1 MKIAEFL
8 EKYFKDE
15 ALTEDAKSEMET
27 IFEAA
32 VTEAADKKIAEVI
45 AEKESSLE
53 EECKKD
59 LQEWKENLVSKL
71 NEYMSYTIEEF
82 VKENELS
89 EVSDIKVKM
98 ADAFIEKILGAVKEN
113 YVEISEEQI
122 DVVTDLEKQIKE
134 LKEKIDSSTND
145 KISLKRQLFEYEKAI
160 AFEKLSAGLSENEK
174 DKLLN
179 LVEDIEASDINS
191 FKTKLNV
198 LKSAFIKKESN
209 DEIDKENLDESIDNK
224 NDKKDPL
231 KKYLPTNKRRFL

>member
-15 ALTEDAKSEMET
+15 ALTEDAKSKMKT